1 MFRDDFHCLVW
12 SCRCP
17 FILPFGCL
25 DSKPFFFGGKKRSGN
40 TQLTFIDVAFSVK
53 TFWPFIM
60 IGSCHKCRHGIC
72 VCECNIFLFV
82 SFGFCGVSSS
92 AVKKKKKRRPV
103 TEVQE
108 ILIYLRVPH
117 VCFCLSHSFLY
128 TAVSRTAV
136 NLRGCCGWFFEDK
149 LCLCVFFLFFFFICS
164 GWLWWVSVKDSLC
177 CPP

>member
-1 MFRDDFHCLVW
+1 MTFIVSADLVGVLLFCLLGVW
-12 SCRCP
+12 TQNLSFLGARSAQETLSWHSLMWHFQWKHFDP
-17 FILPFGCL
+17 LLWLEAATSAATVFVFVNAI
-25 DSKPFFFGGKKRSGN
+25 FFFLCR
-40 TQLTFIDVAFSVK
+40 LDFVAYHLQQ
-53 TFWPFIM
+53 W
-60 IGSCHKCRHGIC
+60 
-72 VCECNIFLFV
+72 
-82 SFGFCGVSSS
+82 
-92 AVKKKKKRRPV
+92 KKKKKRRPV

-128 TAVSRTAV
+128 TAVSRIAV